1 MGGPVIYMITSQ
13 ARHHVMFTFLFERA
27 NVKKY
32 FCCHLPGVMELHVIN
47 LITNRTRQNK
57 KIYTSVPKMAHF
69 RCTTV

>member
-1 MGGPVIYMITSQ
+1 
-13 ARHHVMFTFLFERA
+13 MFTFLFERA

-32 FCCHLPGVMELHVIN
+32 FYCHLPGVMELHVIN

-57 KIYTSVPKMAHF
+57 KIYTGVPKMAHF